1 MRARP
6 FILAFLAFV
15 SMGLSA
21 NDISWRTDSASAMA
35 ESRKTGK
42 PVMIDF
48 YTDWC
53 GWCKELD
60 KVTYRDPEVIGL
72 SGSFVSL
79 KLDAEKNPKGPE
91 LAEKYGVD
99 GFPTILFL
107 EPDGSL
113 VARIVGYL
121 PARDFALR
129 MRKVTEYRT
138 RVKTYMTEYRSGT
151 YANSPELLSMLAE
164 LDRVNEIAPIYDRL
178 RSRSALSAAQ
188 QEKYALLIA
197 ENFLDGGE
205 YDLTLTYVSLVEGI
219 DPGSEAAHSARLMRS
234 VALFGSGDKTGAM
247 KYLDG
252 LISSAKTPDD
262 WKARYREMNDRMKK
276 ADGG

>member
-1 MRARP
+1 MRVHSSVLTVIA
-6 FILAFLAFV
+6 LACV
-15 SMGLSA
+15 ELSA
-21 NDISWRTDSASAMA
+21 TDISWRTDPVSAMA

-79 KLDAEKNPKGPE
+79 KLDAEKDPKGPE

-113 VARIVGYL
+113 VGRIVGYL
-121 PARDFALR
+121 PAQDFALR

-138 RVKTYMTEYRSGT
+138 RVKTYMTEYRGGE
-151 YANSPELLSMLAE
+151 YANSPDLLSMLAE
-164 LDRVNEIAPIYDRL
+164 LDRVREIPPIYDRL
-178 RSRSALSAAQ
+178 RSRSALTAAQ

-197 ENFLDGGE
+197 ENFLNGGE
-205 YDLTLTYVSLVEGI
+205 YNLALTYVTLIEGI

-234 VALFGSGDKTGAM
+234 IALFGSGDKTGAM

-252 LISSAKTPDD
+252 LITNAKTPED
-262 WKARYREMNDRMKK
+262 WKARYREMIDRMKK
-276 ADGG
+276 AD